1 MYKMRINTGEK
12 RHPPAMAKNFLFKIN
27 RLATAPLRSTADFRF

>member
-12 RHPPAMAKNFLFKIN
+12 RHPLAMTKNFLLKIN
-27 RLATAPLRSTADFRF
+27 RLATTPLRSTADFRF